1 MKCDIWLAVN
11 TWVLDSHPSPPP
23 GNGRYHVRR
32 DCYFTCLR
40 QYCHW
45 ITIHNVSV
53 KFLKWLDWTKKSII
67 VCEENAFVPRTHLV
81 QIVTCLNPLT
91 MIGVKGYCKIWQ
103 FPGFFIWMAWMAG
116 MLYLY
121 LSFFFFGIFT
131 IHCRS
136 GRRWSFPQSWRDP
149 EATADC
155 FRLVVRHVLIQ
166 RCKPF
171 TWRQVSWS
179 FTRHAQVSH

>member
-23 GNGRYHVRR
+23 GNGRFHVRR

-40 QYCHW
+40 EYCHW

-53 KFLKWLDWTKKSII
+53 KFLKWLDWTRKSII

-103 FPGFFIWMAWMAG
+103 FSGFFIWMAWMAG
-116 MLYLY
+116 MMYLY

-149 EATADC
+149 EATVS
-155 FRLVVRHVLIQ
+155 RL
-166 RCKPF
+166 F
-171 TWRQVSWS
+171 
-179 FTRHAQVSH
+179 

>member
-40 QYCHW
+40 EYCHW

-53 KFLKWLDWTKKSII
+53 KFLKWLDWTRKSII

-91 MIGVKGYCKIWQ
+91 MIGVKGYCKISRILHLNGLNGRHAVSL
-103 FPGFFIWMAWMAG
+103 FIGFFFWYIYHSLPFRKEMVISSE
-116 MLYLY
+116 LERP
-121 LSFFFFGIFT
+121 
-131 IHCRS
+131 RS
-136 GRRWSFPQSWRDP
+136 NREQIVLDSLF
-149 EATADC
+149 AT
-155 FRLVVRHVLIQ
+155 F
-166 RCKPF
+166 
-171 TWRQVSWS
+171 
-179 FTRHAQVSH
+179 

>member
-40 QYCHW
+40 EYCHW

-53 KFLKWLDWTKKSII
+53 KFLKWLDWTRKSII

-121 LSFFFFGIFT
+121 LSFFF
-131 IHCRS
+131 
-136 GRRWSFPQSWRDP
+136 
-149 EATADC
+149 
-155 FRLVVRHVLIQ
+155 LVYL
-166 RCKPF
+166 PF
-171 TWRQVSWS
+171 TAVQEGDGHFLRVGETQKQQQIVLDSL
-179 FTRHAQVSH
+179 FATF